1 MKPPSRNSVAG
12 FTLIELIVIV
22 VIVGT
27 LSAIAAP
34 SWLAFLNKQ
43 RLTTAQ
49 SEAVTAMREAQGN
62 AKRQKRSWE
71 VCFKDDSTKVTWTVR
86 PTPNNNPPLDCATN
100 AGLWKNLTESDA
112 QKIRLDPVSTN
123 IGVRFQSNGWLD
135 PQAHQPPA
143 GADTDIRQV
152 TLMLRNQS
160 GGSKR
165 CVFVATMLGA
175 IRTGSDTECN

>member
-1 MKPPSRNSVAG
+1 MKPFSRHSVAG
-12 FTLIELIVIV
+12 YTLIELVVIV

-27 LSAIAAP
+27 LAAIAAP
-34 SWLAFLNKQ
+34 SWLVFLNRQ

-49 SEAVTAMREAQGN
+49 SEAVTAMREAQAN
-62 AKRQKRSWE
+62 AKRQKRNWE

-86 PTPNNNPPLDCATN
+86 ATPNSNPPLDCSTN
-100 AGLWKNLTESDA
+100 AGVWKELTDSDA

-123 IGVRFQSNGWLD
+123 RGVRFQSNGWVD
-135 PQAHQPPA
+135 PQTPRPA
-143 GADTDIRQV
+143 DPDADITRV

-175 IRTGSDTECN
+175 IRTGNDNECN